1 MDSEINSILIFGTGD
16 GCSKLEKILK
26 KDIEVDAYI
35 DNDVNKIGQFRKGK
49 KIISPS
55 QIINYSFKHIIIASQ
70 YYKEIAEQLKALN
83 IPEHKIIKLY
93 FYFNYFLYNN
103 PFEFEEKYKNF
114 NNTIKQEKYEN
125 IITGL
130 SYADVGIIQQLLK
143 VPSFNFALGSQDLY
157 FDYEI
162 LKKILTENI
171 NVKALKYAII
181 TLSYYSFQYD
191 MSKSCLSD
199 LTIRYYNILK
209 TIHNNDIKN
218 LFDITEENEIFLNLS
233 QELFVENFKYIID
246 NNITMINE
254 EIGKV
259 RAITDSNKNY
269 PVTVKEN
276 IQIFK
281 DYLDLLRL
289 YKIEPIIVICPVT
302 MYYYKYF
309 SEKLIDEFY
318 SIILSFKEKYKFEL
332 YDYFKSEAFD
342 LSDFRDVAHLNEKG
356 AKKFT
361 KLLNNQIKWS

>member
-1 MDSEINSILIFGTGD
+1 MDNVLNSILIFGTGD

-26 KDIEVDAYI
+26 KDIKVEAYI
-35 DNDVNKIGQFRKGK
+35 DNDENKIGQYRNGI

-55 QIINYSFKHIIIASQ
+55 QITNYSFKYIIIASQ

-83 IPEHKIIKLY
+83 IPEYKVIKLY
-93 FYFNYFLYNN
+93 FFFNYFLYNN

-114 NNTIKQEKYEN
+114 YNTIKQKKYEN

-143 VPSFNFALGSQDLY
+143 IPSFNFAIGSQDLY

-162 LKKILTENI
+162 LKKILTENRD
-171 NVKALKYAII
+171 VKALRYATI

-209 TIHNNDIKN
+209 TLHNNDIRN
-218 LFDITEENEIFLNLS
+218 LFNITEEYEKFLNLS
-233 QELFVENFKYIID
+233 GELFVGNFKYVTD
-246 NNITMINE
+246 NNITLINE

-259 RAITDSNKNY
+259 RAETDSNKNY
-269 PVTVKEN
+269 PMTVKEN
-276 IQIFK
+276 MQIFENC
-281 DYLDLLRL
+281 LDLLRL
-289 YKIEPIIVICPVT
+289 HKIEPIIVICPVSI
-302 MYYYKYF
+302 YYYKNF
-309 SEKLIDEFY
+309 SKKLIDEFY
-318 SIILSFKEKYKFEL
+318 STILSFKEKYKFEI
-332 YDYFKSEAFD
+332 YDYFKSEVFD